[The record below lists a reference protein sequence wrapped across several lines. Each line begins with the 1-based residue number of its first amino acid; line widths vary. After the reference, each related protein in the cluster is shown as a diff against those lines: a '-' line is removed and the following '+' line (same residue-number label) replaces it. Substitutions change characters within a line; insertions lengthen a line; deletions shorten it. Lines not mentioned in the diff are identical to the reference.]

1 MDTLHCPA
9 TGSPRSPKSTTQ
21 PVHCQYPPQ
30 AISTQNL
37 SYSPIP
43 AFSTTAPSLVPPC
56 QQKGMSLEG

>member
-1 MDTLHCPA
+1 MDMLHRSA
-9 TGSPRSPKSTTQ
+9 TGSAGSPKSTTQ

-30 AISTQNL
+30 PISTQNL

-56 QQKGMSLEG
+56 QQKGVSLEG